1 MTDRRLQL
9 RSAATILVAAL
20 AWLGGPA
27 AADPLVVG
35 ALEQLPGD
43 AAVALSTEDQ
53 RRPMIAA
60 GGPGA
65 LVVWEDTRTVLTG
78 FTQTPFAP
86 LMGNLQDIV
95 AARIGEDGSVLDA
108 APILVSNR
116 GRNQEKP
123 EAAWNEAAGAWLVT
137 WMSERPDWHYFDDV
151 MAARVAADG
160 TVLDPEPIPLRPETN
175 SPSNDHA
182 QTPAVASDGTEW
194 LVVWQDVAWTGFDG
208 RPNVTAQRVAADGLP
223 LGPPVVLHQHPDVSF
238 GPREPRVAYSDGVWL
253 VTWTEASSNLVMAKR
268 FDGSLTALDPSPL
281 QVGGGIGWA
290 RTAGSD
296 DGFMVVTGD
305 YRAYR
310 IPTSGAVL
318 DPSGID
324 VEAGYPFGISGP
336 EVAFDGLDWVVT
348 YGATDTVHFQDDPDL
363 YLARISTDGTLQSP
377 GPGPALVGDQWEVTP
392 VAAPGGAPGDVLLAF
407 ASYHPLEPRL
417 DDIRTT
423 TVDVAG
429 AVGTVRDLG
438 TGLPRQWAVRTTKGA
453 DGHVAVFLSERSGE
467 TRILAQRLDEAG
479 TPVDPEPVE
488 VAAFRES
495 VKPYPDV
502 AFDGTRYL
510 VVWALDGTLWGRRL
524 AADGSP
530 VDPQPVA
537 ILVGDNAQAAY
548 VGAQPGTF
556 LVGWLHLFSG
566 DLQTF
571 RTMPVSA
578 ADLLPT
584 AAPTT
589 VGGDFSNRARIG
601 ALGGRFLALWQRQAS
616 HDQGPPNAYAA
627 FLEADG
633 TPSGGSF
640 SVDDAGAAFDVEL
653 AIGDDRALAVW
664 ADGVGNDGVA
674 VEGRMI
680 GAGGGLLTG
689 ELLIADAAIDQ
700 RFPAAG
706 WDGGNFVVAW
716 TDYRTVD
723 ISLTSVEQLR
733 GDVWARRVSADG
745 SLLEPEGHQLS
756 SGVLPE
762 TLPAVASEAGVST
775 VLFSMLGGVDGPEV
789 QRLAMRRLTDPS
801 LAGAGSLFSDGFE
814 SGDLSSWS
822 TSAP

>member
-1 MTDRRLQL
+1 MPDRRFQPRPL
-9 RSAATILVAAL
+9 AATFVAAL
-20 AWLGGPA
+20 AWVAAPA

-35 ALEQLPGD
+35 ALEQMPGD

-53 RRPMIAA
+53 RRPVIAA

-78 FTQTPFAP
+78 FTQTPFSP
-86 LMGNLQDIV
+86 LTGNLQDIA
-95 AARIGEDGSVLDA
+95 AARIDEDGSVLDG
-108 APILVSNR
+108 APILVSNH

-137 WMSERPDWHYFDDV
+137 WMSERPDWHYYDDV

-160 TVLDPEPIPLRPETN
+160 TLLDPDPIPLRPETG

-182 QTPAVASDGTEW
+182 QTPAVASDGSEW

-208 RPNVTAQRVAADGLP
+208 RPNVTGQRVAADGTP

-238 GPREPRVAYSDGVWL
+238 GPREPRVAYADGVWL
-253 VTWTEASSNLVMAKR
+253 VTWSESSSNLVMAKR
-268 FDGSLTALDPSPL
+268 FDGGLTALDPSP
-281 QVGGGIGWA
+281 VEIGGGIGWS
-290 RTAGSD
+290 RVAGSG

-310 IPTSGAVL
+310 IATDGGVL
-318 DPSGID
+318 DPAGID
-324 VEAGYPFGISGP
+324 VEAGHPFGISGP
-336 EVAFDGLDWVVT
+336 EVSFDGLDWVVT
-348 YGATDTVHFQDDPDL
+348 YGAADTAHFQDDPDL
-363 YLARISTDGTLQSP
+363 YVARVATDGTLQSP
-377 GPGPALVGDQWEVTP
+377 GPGPVLAGDQWEVTP
-392 VAAPGGAPGDVLLAF
+392 VAAAGAAPGDLLLAF
-407 ASYHPLEPRL
+407 ASYHPSQPRL
-417 DDIRTT
+417 DDIRTV

-429 AVGTVRDLG
+429 LAGTVRDLG
-438 TGLPRQWAVRTTKGA
+438 TGLPRQWAVRTAKGA
-453 DGHVAVFLSERSGE
+453 GGHLAVFLSERSGE
-467 TRILAQRLDEAG
+467 TRILAQRLDGSGA
-479 TPVDPEPVE
+479 PLDPEPVE
-488 VAAFRES
+488 VAALREA

-502 AFDGTRYL
+502 AFDGNRYL
-510 VVWALDGTLWGRRL
+510 VVWAVDGTLWGRRL
-524 AADGSP
+524 AVDGSP
-530 VDPQPVA
+530 VDPQPVE
-537 ILVGDNAQAAY
+537 IVTGDNAQEAY
-548 VGAQPGTF
+548 VGALSGTF
-556 LVGWLHLFSG
+556 LVGWLHRFSG

-571 RTMPVSA
+571 RTMPVAA
-578 ADLLPT
+578 ADLVPT

-589 VGGDFSNRARIG
+589 VGADFSNRARIG

-616 HDQGPPNAYAA
+616 HDQGPPNAYAV

-640 SVDDAGAAFDVEL
+640 NVDDVGAAFDVAL

-664 ADGVGNDGVA
+664 ADGVGHDGVA

-689 ELLIADAAIDQ
+689 EIVIADAAVDQ

-733 GDVWARRVSADG
+733 GDVWARRVAADG
-745 SLLEPEGHQLS
+745 SLLEPEGHQLT
-756 SGVLPE
+756 SGELPE
-762 TLPAVASEAGVST
+762 TLPAVASDGGVST
-775 VLFSMLGGVDGPEV
+775 VLFSMLGGVEGPEV
-789 QRLAMRRLTDPS
+789 QRLTMRRLTDPA
-801 LAGAGSLFSDGFE
+801 LAGAGSLFADGFE
-814 SGDLSSWS
+814 SGGLSSWS
-822 TSAP
+822 AAVP